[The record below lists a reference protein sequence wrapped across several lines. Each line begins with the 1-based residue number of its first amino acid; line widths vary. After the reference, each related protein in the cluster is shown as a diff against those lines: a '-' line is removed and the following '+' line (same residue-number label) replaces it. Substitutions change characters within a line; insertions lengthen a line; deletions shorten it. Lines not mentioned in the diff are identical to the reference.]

1 MIMNAGTTTSDKF
14 VCYSSLV
21 IRLRNRLMRQ
31 ILLCFLLLPGFTVL
45 AAPQFSQAEC
55 ITLNQQRLELRKQLR
70 QPYDAV
76 HGQRLQQELR
86 ELERLLARHCKKPVK
101 TPPAQPVSRQNG

>member
-1 MIMNAGTTTSDKF
+1 MLRYIIAG
-14 VCYSSLV
+14 LG
-21 IRLRNRLMRQ
+21 
-31 ILLCFLLLPGFTVL
+31 LLLGGWAHAT
-45 AAPQFSQAEC
+45 PQFSQAEC

-70 QPYDAV
+70 QPYDAA

>member
-1 MIMNAGTTTSDKF
+1 
-14 VCYSSLV
+14 
-21 IRLRNRLMRQ
+21 MRQ
-31 ILLCFLLLPGFTVL
+31 ILLCFLLQPAFTLL
-45 AAPQFSQAEC
+45 ATPQFSQAEC

>member
-1 MIMNAGTTTSDKF
+1 MNRMTLAG
-14 VCYSSLV
+14 
-21 IRLRNRLMRQ
+21 
-31 ILLCFLLLPGFTVL
+31 LCLLLGGWAH

-70 QPYDAV
+70 QPYDAA

-86 ELERLLARHCKKPVK
+86 ELERLLSRHCKKPVK
-101 TPPAQPVSRQNG
+101 TPPSH